1 MFAFIGIFIAATV
14 SLTLNHDLVTAIN
27 TALNYASVYL
37 LIKAQRRLRN
47 EVTPKLAH
55 VEETVTSV
63 AEQVTQHNASL
74 PSTVSGGRRHYDPP
88 TTNGDK

>member
-14 SLTLNHDLVTAIN
+14 SLTFNHDLVTAIN

-37 LIKAQRRLRN
+37 LLQAQRRLRKT
-47 EVTPKLAH
+47 VTPKLEH

-63 AEQVTQHNASL
+63 AEHLTTSQ
-74 PSTVSGGRRHYDPP
+74 PGGRRQFDPP
-88 TTNGDK
+88 TGDNA